1 VSAHFQSK
9 NDKSTFNFCKA
20 DHFKEKNK
28 IIKSCY
34 NWQYNTA
41 ASKFSPNYSCWL
53 L

>member
-1 VSAHFQSK
+1 MCQLISRVK

-34 NWQYNTA
+34 N
-41 ASKFSPNYSCWL
+41 
-53 L
+53 